1 MVEPRLK
8 CYFTIRLRRGIM
20 YTYTSTDYTIESFLK
35 FIEEDYKFTVKGQV
49 PQPKSTL

>member
-1 MVEPRLK
+1 MELLNF
-8 CYFTIRLRRGIM
+8 YFIIRLRRGVM

-35 FIEEDYKFTVKGQV
+35 FVEEDYKFTVKGQV